1 MKCDACR
8 RHSGQDPSPRWQKS
22 PHCQRSRHTTFNVIP
37 QYFGAKFNSGSWNS
51 GIVIIGQNMILLVT
65 LEKGNLAAGNEYADH
80 FINSTT
86 FQWQSQNR
94 TTVTSRHGRII
105 NGSLP
110 GYLVHLFVRPS
121 KLRGTGAAPFIYC
134 GSPAFQSWEGEKPIT
149 VVWKLPTPVPS
160 HLRRPFNIDGV
171 ADSEK

>member
-1 MKCDACR
+1 
-8 RHSGQDPSPRWQKS
+8 
-22 PHCQRSRHTTFNVIP
+22 
-37 QYFGAKFNSGSWNS
+37 
-51 GIVIIGQNMILLVT
+51 MILLVT

-80 FINSTT
+80 FIDSTT

-94 TTVTSRHGRII
+94 TTLKSTHGQII

-110 GYLVHLFVRPS
+110 DYRVHLFVRTS

-149 VVWKLPTPVPS
+149 VVWKLPSPVPI
-160 HLRRPFNIDGV
+160 HLRRLFNIDGV
-171 ADSEK
+171 ADPDR